1 MEITGYLVFKFYER
15 DKSKIDSLDK
25 VKDYIFIAPED
36 HANKKAFWDK
46 ENNRPKLDK
55 ISIYLNKGLAE
66 GDAEWWPAHTSDDYG
81 VVRKVTI
88 KIEDEVYNTNL
99 REQKT
104 LKDLIKSE
112 KDNSFYKK
120 ELKEWEWYND
130 TRT

>member
-1 MEITGYLVFKFYER
+1 MEITGYLVFKFYDR

-25 VKDYIFIAPED
+25 IKDYIFIAPED
-36 HANKKAFWDK
+36 HANKKAFWEK

-55 ISIYLNKGLAE
+55 LPIYLNKSMAE

-99 REQKT
+99 REQQT
-104 LKDLIKSE
+104 LKDLIKTQ
-112 KDNSFYKK
+112 KNNSFYKK
-120 ELKEWEWYND
+120 ELKEWEWYNE
-130 TRT
+130 TI